1 MTQETETNTVLIS
14 IIIPHLNQ
22 PEHLRRGLA
31 AIHEQTGF
39 DGGIEVIVV
48 DNGSDI
54 MPGEICGEW
63 PGTQLVQEPTPG
75 PGPARNTG
83 IKHASGDILAFI
95 DADCRA
101 NPGWLSAI
109 ANAIKDS
116 KINVIGG
123 DVQVPFVDESHPTSL
138 ECYERIYGF
147 RNREYIASGYSGTG
161 NLAMRP
167 TAYAKVGP
175 FAGIELAEDRDWG
188 LRAKGLGIATHY
200 VADMIVYHPARQKFL
215 EMQQKWDRHIAH
227 DFSNVSS
234 LRDRIK
240 WVIRAIVI
248 GLSPLGEIPK
258 VLKSD
263 RVSGAKQRRLAFACL
278 ARIRLYR
285 FRKMIAVL
293 IRGNGHALSG
303 AWNRE

>member
-1 MTQETETNTVLIS
+1 MLIS
-14 IIIPHLNQ
+14 VIVPHLNQ

-31 AIHEQTGF
+31 ALNNQKDF
-39 DGGIEVIVV
+39 DAEIEVIVA
-48 DNGSDI
+48 DNGSDDL
-54 MPGEICGEW
+54 PTSICAQW
-63 PGTQLVQEPTPG
+63 PGTQLVQELTPG
-75 PGPARNTG
+75 PGPARNAG

-101 NPGWLSAI
+101 DVSWLA
-109 ANAIKDS
+109 AAVGAFKDS
-116 KINVIGG
+116 NINVIGG
-123 DVQVPFVDESHPTSL
+123 DVQVPFVDENKPTSL

-167 TAYAKVGP
+167 AAYSKVGP

-188 LRAKGLGIATHY
+188 LRAKELGITTHY
-200 VADMIVYHPARQKFL
+200 VADMIVFHPARQKFM

-227 DFSNVSS
+227 DFSKVCSF
-234 LRDRIK
+234 RDRIK
-240 WVIRAIVI
+240 WTIRAVAI

-258 VLKSD
+258 VLFSK
-263 RVSGAKQRRLAFACL
+263 RIAGVKQRRLAFACL

-285 FRKMIAVL
+285 FRRMIAVL
-293 IRGNGHALSG
+293 AHGNGHALSG